1 MRMPKHRLKLLV
13 LLMAFS
19 VAPASARHTAAALVA
34 QPAVMSWS
42 GDSIACPY
50 ERARLAAAA
59 VAASERLGTTPITLT
74 DRVPPDAPLLGRGSA
89 LFTP

>member
-1 MRMPKHRLKLLV
+1 MAKHRLKLLV
-13 LLMAFS
+13 LLTAFS
-19 VAPASARHTAAALVA
+19 VAPASARHSPAALVA

-42 GDSIACPY
+42 DDSVTCPY

-59 VAASERLGTTPITLT
+59 AAASERLGPTPIILT
-74 DRVPPDAPLLGRGSA
+74 DRVPPDAPLLGRGSS

>member
-1 MRMPKHRLKLLV
+1 MAKHRLKLLV

-19 VAPASARHTAAALVA
+19 VAPASARQSPATLIA
-34 QPAVMSWS
+34 QPAVVAWS
-42 GDSIACPY
+42 DDSITCPH

-59 VAASERLGTTPITLT
+59 AAASEKVAPTPITLT

>member
-1 MRMPKHRLKLLV
+1 MRMPKHTLKLLV

-19 VAPASARHTAAALVA
+19 VAPASAGHSAPTLDAT
-34 QPAVMSWS
+34 PAVATWS
-42 GDSIACPY
+42 DDSIACPH

-59 VAASERLGTTPITLT
+59 AAASDNTGPTSITLT
-74 DRVPPDAPLLGRGSA
+74 DRVPPDAPLLGHGSA